1 MEKNINFVIMHYLV
15 FFPVI
20 ENLKKEDFLFIG
32 DIAVCSWDETTP
44 MVVEIIAEVFSSQKS
59 FNISLNIPHLFP
71 FFPTQR
77 ELQNIVNIFL
87 SGVRLSSWFQ

>member
-1 MEKNINFVIMHYLV
+1 
-15 FFPVI
+15 
-20 ENLKKEDFLFIG
+20 
-32 DIAVCSWDETTP
+32 

-59 FNISLNIPHLFP
+59 FSISLNIPHLFP